1 MTLAQTAPDT
11 AHRRGVFLVAGAAT
25 IWSTSGLVARLI
37 SADPWTM
44 AFYRAGFAS
53 LFLIAYLASRDR
65 SRFGASFVAA
75 GWAGL
80 AVGCCFAATTILF
93 VLSISLTKV
102 ANTLILQSL
111 SPLIAALLGWVLLGE
126 RVRPRTW
133 MTIFAAVAG
142 VVVMMAN
149 AIATG
154 SIVGDLLALI
164 IAFAFATAT
173 VLIRRSKAVRMTP
186 AAAMGTAIAMLVALA
201 WAQPLSVAAADLPLL
216 FIFGA
221 CQLGLGMALF
231 TAGARLVPAAETS
244 LLAILETVLA
254 PIWVWLLLGETPTGL
269 VLVGGGIVLTA
280 LVAHTLLDARDA
292 RAFGMRL

>member
-1 MTLAQTAPDT
+1 M
-11 AHRRGVFLVAGAAT
+11 
-25 IWSTSGLVARLI
+25 VARLI

-44 AFYRAGFAS
+44 AFYRAGFAA
-53 LFLIAYLASRDR
+53 LFLIAYLAWRDR
-65 SRFGASFVAA
+65 GRFGASFVAA
-75 GWAGL
+75 GWTGL

-111 SPLIAALLGWVLLGE
+111 SPLIAALLGWALLGE
-126 RVRPRTW
+126 RVKPRTW

-142 VVVMMAN
+142 VLVMMAN

-154 SIVGDLLALI
+154 SIVGDLLALF

-186 AAAMGTAIAMLVALA
+186 AAAMGTAIAMLIALA

-216 FIFGA
+216 IIFGA

-244 LLAILETVLA
+244 LLSILETVLA

-269 VLVGGGIVLTA
+269 VLLGGGIVLAA
-280 LVAHTLLDARDA
+280 LVAHTLLDARDT
-292 RAFGMRL
+292 RAFGTRF